1 MKKVKTNNTLNKQ
14 LSEEHEHESKN
25 ISKCTLILSYAEKKG
40 VR

>member
-1 MKKVKTNNTLNKQ
+1 MKKVKTNNSPNKQ

-25 ISKCTLILSYAEKKG
+25 SSKCTLILPYAEKKN